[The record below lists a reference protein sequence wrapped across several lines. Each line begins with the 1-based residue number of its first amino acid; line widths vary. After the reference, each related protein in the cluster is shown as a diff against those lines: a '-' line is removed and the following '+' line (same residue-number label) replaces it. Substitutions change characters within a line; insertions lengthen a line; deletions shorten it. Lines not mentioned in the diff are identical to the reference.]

1 MKMSRE
7 LKIEI
12 AIHTACWLLVLA
24 IPFVFVEQSA
34 DGLTFNWF
42 RYGHHCVMISA
53 CAIVVYINYLYL
65 LPKILFQRK
74 RTALFWVVNVIL
86 IVSLALSLTIAFSPN
101 AGHRFVRPL
110 MPQTELDEEL
120 PPTELDEE
128 LPPPRPRP
136 RPRPTYLPQ
145 QALFFMRDLSF
156 LCLAFCIGFAVKLA
170 LQYRR
175 KELHYQQI
183 ERLQLET
190 ELMQLRYQVNPHF
203 LLNTLNNIYAL
214 IAIDAAKAQKSILEL
229 SKMLRYV
236 LYDSQEYVPLPHEV
250 QFLRNYIALMRL
262 RLSDTVTVQAD
273 FDVDDDTPTLVA
285 PMLFI
290 SLVENAFKHGIS
302 PKGKCAISIVLR
314 DDNGCITCRVVN
326 GNYPKTDADKS
337 GSGVGL
343 AHLRRR
349 LNLIYPDRYVWNI
362 SLSADQKEYI
372 SELTINTKA

>member
-1 MKMSRE
+1 MSRE

-24 IPFVFVEQSA
+24 IPFVFVEHS
-34 DGLTFNWF
+34 DEGLTFNWF
-42 RYGHHCVMISA
+42 RYGHHCVVIGA

-65 LPKILFQRK
+65 LPKILFKRK

-86 IVSLALSLTIAFSPN
+86 IVSLALSLTLAFSPD
-101 AGHRFVRPL
+101 AGHRFARPL
-110 MPQTELDEEL
+110 MPQRELDGKQPRTELDGEI
-120 PPTELDEE
+120 PP
-128 LPPPRPRP
+128 P

-145 QALFFMRDLSF
+145 QTLFFMRDLSF
-156 LCLAFCIGFAVKLA
+156 LCLAFGIGFAVKLA

-175 KELHYQQI
+175 KELHYQQT
-183 ERLQLET
+183 ERLHLET

-214 IAIDAAKAQKSILEL
+214 IAIDSAKAQKSILEL

-236 LYDSQEYVPLPHEV
+236 LYDSQEYVPLTHEV
-250 QFLRNYIALMRL
+250 QFLRNYIALMSL
-262 RLSDTVTVQAD
+262 RLNDTVTVQTD
-273 FDVDDDTPTLVA
+273 FDVDDDAPTLVA
-285 PMLFI
+285 PMMFI

-302 PKGKCAISIVLR
+302 PKGECTISIALR
-314 DDNGCITCRVVN
+314 DDNGCVTCRVAN

-362 SLSADQKEYI
+362 SLSDDQKEYI